1 MNPFLSHIAG
11 TTLTRART
19 PLAAA
24 VFILVS
30 GAAACAVKTPY
41 KYSYENK
48 TGVGLT
54 DRATDYCQ
62 RAAIKLGYASV
73 RGANPKTVDSPS
85 QVDIRMR
92 VTDGSG
98 ELIASCEFDDKT
110 RIAALPKPQRGNI
123 EKGIAGYMRSDAGK
137 ARDVCDRAVKSS
149 GYDARSISVAQWT
162 GARTY
167 RVNVS
172 VRQGGADRNVA
183 CRYDAVPGT
192 ASVPP
197 VTK

>member
-1 MNPFLSHIAG
+1 M
-11 TTLTRART
+11 RA

-24 VFILVS
+24 LFLLVS
-30 GAAACAVKTPY
+30 AAACTVKTPY
-41 KYSYENK
+41 RYAYENK

-62 RAAIKLGYASV
+62 RAAIKAGYSAVRSV
-73 RGANPKTVDSPS
+73 GPKTVDDPTH
-85 QVDIRMR
+85 VDIRMR

-98 ELIASCEFDDKT
+98 ELITSCEFEDKS
-110 RIAALPKPQRGNI
+110 RNAVIPKPLRGNI
-123 EKGIAGYMRSDAGK
+123 QKGIAGYSRTDAGK
-137 ARDVCDRAVKSS
+137 AREVCDRAVKSS

-183 CRYDAVPGT
+183 CRFDAVAGT
-192 ASVPP
+192 AAVPP